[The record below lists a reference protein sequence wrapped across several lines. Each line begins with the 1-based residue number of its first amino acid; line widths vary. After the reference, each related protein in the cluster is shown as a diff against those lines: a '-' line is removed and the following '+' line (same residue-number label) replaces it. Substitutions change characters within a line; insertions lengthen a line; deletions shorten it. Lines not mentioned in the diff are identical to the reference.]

1 MEDVL
6 RAVMS
11 PEAAGFFMAFAWQF
25 GMPSY
30 AELRNHVT
38 KLLLEDLEPPPGAP
52 MDIDWPELVPS

>member
-1 MEDVL
+1 
-6 RAVMS
+6 MS

-25 GMPSY
+25 GTPSY

-38 KLLLEDLEPPPGAP
+38 KLLLEDLEPPPGVP